1 MNKILA
7 FVLATLLTATV
18 LPLSASADAT
28 QDIPSNAIASGVHDS
43 LVAALTHADL
53 VATLQGP
60 GPFTVFAPTDQAF
73 INAGINLEDYD
84 TPEENQTLGKLLLH
98 HVVSGEVASSDLKDG
113 MMTATM
119 NGDYVKFGV
128 GGGTVTVGAAT
139 VTFPDVQASN
149 GIIHFIDTVLTPPV
163 DIPTTAQATGIHDSL
178 VAAVIQA
185 DLAEALGGTGPFTVF
200 APTDQA
206 FIDANIDPADFTT
219 AEGKKT
225 HSDILLYHV
234 VSAHVP
240 AVNVTDCMIADTY
253 DGHSLAFSVGDSV
266 MVNDANITMTD
277 VIASNGLIH
286 VIDKVLTSPTDTPND
301 VPRTAQCDG
310 DHNTLVEAVIQAELL
325 EALQGPGPFTVF
337 APTDQ
342 AFADANIDLSDF
354 DTPAG
359 KEELARILQYH
370 VVSGV
375 VPAADVSD
383 CMTASTL
390 NDLQLAF
397 TVDGSVMVNNAT
409 VVSTDAFASNG
420 VIHAIDK
427 VLTPTN
433 TPNDV
438 PRTALCDGNFTT
450 LVDAV
455 IQAGLLE
462 TLQGTG
468 PFTGFAPTDQAFADA
483 NIDLSDYDTP
493 EGKDA
498 LANLLEYHVVPGT
511 VLAAD
516 VENCMTATAVNGQP
530 LSFSVSDTVMVNNA
544 VVTAT
549 DAMASNGVI
558 HVIDTVLTP
567 TDTPNNIATTAGCT
581 SVHTSLLAALVQA
594 ELAET
599 LGSEGPFTVFAP
611 TDEAFA
617 ASNID
622 LAALD
627 TPEDKQALRNILLYH
642 VYNGTVNG
650 ADVTDETKLRM
661 MNGNAAVVRLT
672 DGALRIEGATITTG
686 DVIASNGVIHVID
699 AVLTPPE
706 NVEDESTSAGA
717 ADGEINWLLYGGIA
731 LVVIVL
737 AGLLVAR
744 FIGRGS
750 DDLETI
756 QPIGGT
762 DTLAVQPDAQTTAQA
777 TTAAAYGAG
786 GTQAAA
792 QTYQPE
798 AYQQAYQP
806 VAAQPVAQSYDESA
820 LDAFV
825 QEDPVQATATFQ
837 PVAPAAVDVQ
847 PAQAVAPQPVS
858 APEPKVVNQWTDANG
873 HTWRVMSD
881 GTNRWWN
888 GTDWQ
893 KV

>member
-84 TPEENQTLGKLLLH
+84 TPEENQTLRMLLLH

-185 DLAEALGGTGPFTVF
+185 DLAEARGGTGPFTVF

-225 HSDILLYHV
+225 LSDILLYHV

-310 DHNTLVEAVIQAELL
+310 DHNTLVDAVIQAELL

-342 AFADANIDLSDF
+342 ALADANIDLSD
-354 DTPAG
+354 
-359 KEELARILQYH
+359 
-370 VVSGV
+370 
-375 VPAADVSD
+375 
-383 CMTASTL
+383 
-390 NDLQLAF
+390 N
-397 TVDGSVMVNNAT
+397 
-409 VVSTDAFASNG
+409 
-420 VIHAIDK
+420 
-427 VLTPTN
+427 
-433 TPNDV
+433 
-438 PRTALCDGNFTT
+438 
-450 LVDAV
+450 
-455 IQAGLLE
+455 
-462 TLQGTG
+462 
-468 PFTGFAPTDQAFADA
+468 
-483 NIDLSDYDTP
+483 DTP

-581 SVHTSLLAALVQA
+581 SVHT
-594 ELAET
+594 
-599 LGSEGPFTVFAP
+599 FTVCAP
-611 TDEAFA
+611 TDEAVA
-617 ASNID
+617 AANID

-661 MNGNAAVVRLT
+661 MNGNDAVVRLT
-672 DGALRIEGATITTG
+672 DGALSIEGATITTG

-762 DTLAVQPDAQTTAQA
+762 DTLAAQPDAQTTAQA

-792 QTYQPE
+792 AQTYQPE

-806 VAAQPVAQSYDESA
+806 VAAQPVAKSYDESA

-837 PVAPAAVDVQ
+837 PVAQAAVDVQ